1 MRWFRHLTGTLPGR
15 LLGEVF
21 RRVGV
26 GDVTAPHRHLLL
38 QMAVRTKN
46 YGYVSLSCT
55 SRFLAHLANKI
66 ETLMLW
72 RGTRLSVRSQ
82 ESLLLLR
89 FESSLHRVVT

>member
-1 MRWFRHLTGTLPGR
+1 MS
-15 LLGEVF
+15 LLV
-21 RRVGV
+21 
-26 GDVTAPHRHLLL
+26 LL

-46 YGYVSLSCT
+46 YGYVRLSCT

-89 FESSLHRVVT
+89 FESSLHRVVTEWVFTDIVLKGPGHICCFVSSNM